1 MFLVWLRT
9 CTFHECMPIRKR
21 SWGFSTVIV
30 YKYPFGI
37 KYAWAT
43 LVDAS
48 RSSWQ
53 VSVEVLQ
60 RRRLE
65 DGLQL
70 IIGEYRCRTVST
82 IQMFYSVIGINV
94 VQLTLF
100 PVQSLFWAEFG
111 MLKQWS
117 YMMQWLVA
125 KCQLSPNLCKN
136 LESYDMILELL
147 YANFSMQWHQMAKRE
162 ILPAVSLLCWD

>member
-1 MFLVWLRT
+1 M
-9 CTFHECMPIRKR
+9 
-21 SWGFSTVIV
+21 
-30 YKYPFGI
+30 
-37 KYAWAT
+37 
-43 LVDAS
+43 DAS

-82 IQMFYSVIGINV
+82 IQMFYSAIGIDV

-100 PVQSLFWAEFG
+100 PVQSLF
-111 MLKQWS
+111 
-117 YMMQWLVA
+117 
-125 KCQLSPNLCKN
+125 
-136 LESYDMILELL
+136 
-147 YANFSMQWHQMAKRE
+147 
-162 ILPAVSLLCWD
+162 